1 MTLWNLVKRERR
13 PLIPMTTDT
22 QDLIAS
28 LTALNQIADTLN
40 RAVDVQSALD
50 SALAHIIELMGLETG
65 WIFLRD
71 ETSKNQWAGRNYH
84 LAAHHNLPP
93 GLALHRAKPW
103 KGGCDCQALCNRD
116 KLTEAYNE
124 VRCSR
129 LAEARPADR
138 QGLVIHA
145 STPLRSGDE
154 VLGIM
159 NVAAPDWES
168 FTPERLALLTN
179 AGTLIGIAL
188 ERARLFDML
197 RERRIDE
204 QATLLEFTNQLLERP
219 RLEDLMEYL
228 ALETLRLLKVDAC
241 AVILPSDAEGFLMFS
256 AAAGWRDDP
265 VSRGRTLRDD
275 GLNSASRAMRSQ
287 LPIILEDLSEV
298 TVPLGEA
305 SWFAAEDFRGFAVIP
320 LISEGG
326 AAGALMIGMRRPRL
340 IDEDE
345 LRLLQLM
352 ANQAAIAI
360 EGAHLRQA
368 EARRQ
373 RLDEELAVGR
383 QIQLSML
390 PKACPSIPGWE
401 IVAVYQAARTVGGD
415 FYDFFELPGN
425 RERLGILVADVADKG
440 IPAALF
446 MALSRTII
454 RTTALSGRGAAAA
467 LKRANRLILNDS
479 ASDLFL
485 SAFYG
490 ILETETGRFL
500 FANGGHNRPLWY
512 NASKA
517 TVKELRAKGI
527 ILGVFDDITIEE
539 RRIQLGRE
547 DVLVLYTD
555 GVTEALDRD
564 DGMFGTQRLME
575 ILRSSA
581 GGSAHTIANEIVDA
595 YNRFTEEAE
604 QSDDGTFVVIKRSGA
619 EDLE

>member
-1 MTLWNLVKRERR
+1 MSDNTRN
-13 PLIPMTTDT
+13 
-22 QDLIAS
+22 LIAS
-28 LTALNQIADTLN
+28 LTALNELAATLN
-40 RAVDVQSALD
+40 RAVDVQSTLNEALTRVID
-50 SALAHIIELMGLETG
+50 LMGLETG

-71 ETSKNQWAGRNYH
+71 ETSKNQWAGRGYQ
-84 LAAHHNLPP
+84 LAAYHNLPP
-93 GLALHRAKPW
+93 GLALHRARAW
-103 KGGCDCQALCNRD
+103 KGGCDCQALCNRGQ
-116 KLTEAYNE
+116 LTAAYNE

-138 QGLVIHA
+138 QGLVVHA
-145 STPLRSGDE
+145 SAPLRSGDE

-159 NVAAPDWES
+159 NVAAPSWES

-197 RERRIDE
+197 REQRIDE
-204 QATLLEFTNQLLERP
+204 QAALLEFTNQLLGRP

-228 ALETLRLLKVDAC
+228 ALETQNLLEVDAC
-241 AVILPSDAEGFLMFS
+241 AVIVPSEAAGFLMFS
-256 AAAGWRDDP
+256 AAAGWRADP
-265 VSRGRTLRDD
+265 VSSGRTIRDD
-275 GLNSASRAMRSQ
+275 GLNSPSRAMRSQ
-287 LPIILEDLSEV
+287 LPVILEDLTEEV
-298 TVPLGEA
+298 VPLSEA
-305 SWFAAEDFRGFAVIP
+305 SWFMTEGFRGFAVIP
-320 LISEGG
+320 LISEGE

-360 EGAHLRQA
+360 EGARMRQA
-368 EARRQ
+368 ETRRQ
-373 RLDEELAVGR
+373 RLEEELAVGR

-390 PKACPSIPGWE
+390 PKACPSIAGWE
-401 IVAVYQAARTVGGD
+401 IVAVYQAARIVGGD
-415 FYDFFELPGN
+415 FYDFFELPGDLA
-425 RERLGILVADVADKG
+425 RLGVLVADVADKG
-440 IPAALF
+440 VPAALF

-512 NASKA
+512 NASRK
-517 TVKELRAKGI
+517 TVRELRAKGV
-527 ILGVFDDITIEE
+527 ILGVFDDIAIEE
-539 RRIQLGRE
+539 RRIQLGAG

-555 GVTEALDRD
+555 GVTEALDID
-564 DGMFGTQRLME
+564 DDMFGTQRLME
-575 ILRSSA
+575 LLRNSA
-581 GGSAHTIANEIVDA
+581 AGSAQQIASAIVDA
-595 YNRFTEEAE
+595 YNQFTLEAE
-604 QSDDGTFVVIKRSGA
+604 QSDDVTFVVIKREGRA
-619 EDLE
+619 ENDE

>member
-1 MTLWNLVKRERR
+1 MS
-13 PLIPMTTDT
+13 IDT
-22 QDLIAS
+22 HDLIAN
-28 LTALNQIADTLN
+28 LTALNEIADTLN

-50 SALAHIIELMGLETG
+50 SALARVIALMGLETG

-71 ETSKNQWAGRNYH
+71 ENAKNQWAGRGYQ

-93 GLALHRAKPW
+93 GLALHRAKAW
-103 KGGCDCQALCNRD
+103 KGGCDCQALCNRE

-138 QGLVIHA
+138 SGLVIHA
-145 STPLRSGDE
+145 SAPLRSGDD
-154 VLGIM
+154 VLGIL

-188 ERARLFDML
+188 ERARLFDLL

-204 QATLLEFTNQLLERP
+204 QAALLDFSNQLLGRP
-219 RLEDLMEYL
+219 KLDDLMEYL
-228 ALETLRLLKVDAC
+228 ALEMLRLLEIDAC
-241 AVILPSDAEGFLMFS
+241 AVILPADAEGFLIFS

-265 VSRGRTLRDD
+265 VAGGLTIRDD
-275 GLNSASRAMRSQ
+275 GLNSPSRAMRSQ
-287 LPIILEDLSEV
+287 LPVIIEDLNEEI
-298 TVPLGEA
+298 VPLSEA
-305 SWFAAEDFRGFAVIP
+305 GWFRAEGFRGFAVIP
-320 LISEGG
+320 LISEDES
-326 AAGALMIGMRRPRL
+326 AGALMIGIRRPRL
-340 IDEDE
+340 IDNDE
-345 LRLLQLM
+345 MRLLQLM

-360 EGAHLRQA
+360 EGARLRQA
-368 EARRQ
+368 ESRRQ
-373 RLDEELAVGR
+373 RMDEELAFGR

-390 PKACPSIPGWE
+390 PKACPSLPGWD
-401 IVAVYQAARTVGGD
+401 ITAVYQAARIVGGD

-425 RERLGILVADVADKG
+425 LARIGVLIADVADKG
-440 IPAALF
+440 VPAALF

-479 ASDLFL
+479 VSDLFL

-490 ILETETGRFL
+490 ILEVETGRFL

-512 NASKA
+512 NASKD
-517 TVKELRAKGI
+517 TIQELRAKGI
-527 ILGVFDDITIEE
+527 ILGVFDEIVIEE
-539 RRIQLGRE
+539 RRIQLGDQ

-555 GVTEALDRD
+555 GVTEALDSAE
-564 DGMFGTQRLME
+564 GMFGTQRLIE
-575 ILRSSA
+575 VVKSTA
-581 GGSAHTIANEIVDA
+581 AGSASEIANAIVDA
-595 YNRFTEEAE
+595 YNRFTADSE
-604 QSDDGTFVVIKRSGA
+604 QSDDVTFVVIKRTG
-619 EDLE
+619 DPKTVD